1 MFSNLILLNMVT
13 TKHKCKSCQSENIVL
28 NGKNRSGS
36 QTYKCNDCGSCRVLF
51 SVKKTSN
58 IDLDTLSKTYEERSG
73 TPPDS
78 LHSTG
83 RIFEI
88 SYITVL
94 NLLKKKPNH

>member
-1 MFSNLILLNMVT
+1 MVT

-28 NGKNRSGS
+28 NGKNQSGS

-58 IDLDTLSKTYEERSG
+58 IDLDTLSKTYEERN
-73 TPPDS
+73 S
-78 LHSTG
+78 LRSTG

-88 SYITVL
+88 SHITVL